1 MFEVKSCYSL
11 IGQLESLGFRRL
23 IGLKTLWKAIVL
35 VVLFSIT
42 TVFTAYTVSAHH
54 VASHIFEFDGILM
67 WSSRPSGTFFPWP
80 SYPLGIIRVPMIIAV
95 NEVDALYYQ
104 LFIKSWVLVGITVL
118 LWTVTVAFCITSI
131 LRTKKQNV
139 K

>member
-1 MFEVKSCYSL
+1 M
-11 IGQLESLGFRRL
+11 
-23 IGLKTLWKAIVL
+23 GLRTLWKVIVL

-42 TVFTAYTVSAHH
+42 VVFTAYTISAHH
-54 VASHIFEFDGILM
+54 VASHIGELEGHLV
-67 WSSRPSGTFFPWP
+67 WSHFQGGSFFPWP
-80 SYPLGIIRVPMIIAV
+80 SYPGGILAPLTSPV
-95 NEVDALYYQ
+95 NEVDVLYYQ
-104 LFIKSWVLVGITVL
+104 LFIKSWILIEITVL